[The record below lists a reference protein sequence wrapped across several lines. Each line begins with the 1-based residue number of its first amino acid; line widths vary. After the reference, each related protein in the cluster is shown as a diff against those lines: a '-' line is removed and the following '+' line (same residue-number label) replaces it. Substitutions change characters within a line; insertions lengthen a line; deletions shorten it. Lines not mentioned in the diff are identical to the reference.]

1 MHSGTCPGTHG
12 DAALVPPDSL
22 APVQQLYFS
31 LKTTT
36 AELLASNRTEED
48 LARYIGADWLIYQEL
63 DDLISAVQFDGS
75 DAQAFDTSCFSGEY
89 VTGDVTS
96 NYLEFIERK
105 RNDAAKAKS
114 LLS

>member
-1 MHSGTCPGTHG
+1 MEISTGR
-12 DAALVPPDSL
+12 DIWDV
-22 APVQQLYFS
+22 
-31 LKTTT
+31 
-36 AELLASNRTEED
+36 
-48 LARYIGADWLIYQEL
+48 IYQEL

-105 RNDAAKAKS
+105 RNDAAKAKKEIGW
-114 LLS
+114 LLYYGELMTIIKSAWNWHKDFEGSKI